1 VEENEASEGMTAAL
15 ILGFCHLVRMG
26 FLQPLEQLGGVSSV
40 M

>member
-1 VEENEASEGMTAAL
+1 VEGNEAPEGVTAAL
-15 ILGFCHLVRMG
+15 ILGFCHFVRME